1 MRRHAEPVLQSSRPR
16 NAPAELRVPRGR
28 ARSRRAGWTP
38 MIRTRS
44 LLVISFALLILAGC
58 GVNPSPAPTTPATV
72 ANVYVASSSVLP
84 QIYAFPGNSTGAP
97 TPANT
102 ITIPALNLVT
112 ALAVD
117 SSGNIYA
124 ATDIDIREYAAGATG
139 TATPIRTIPFDST
152 TTLTDSSVSP
162 STPPATSTQPRTIS
176 SPEPRYQQ
184 PAFWSSPAP
193 PTEASHPSEPS
204 PDHSPDLPS
213 RNSSRSIPPE
223 IFTC

>member
-1 MRRHAEPVLQSSRPR
+1 
-16 NAPAELRVPRGR
+16 
-28 ARSRRAGWTP
+28 

-102 ITIPALNLVT
+102 VTVPALNLVT

-117 SSGNIYA
+117 SSGNLYA
-124 ATDIDIREYAAGATG
+124 ATDLDIREYAAGATG

-152 TTLTDSSVSP
+152 TTLTDTFSIAVDSAGNLYAAQNNFTAGPANASILVFSSTANGSVAPIRTITGALTGLTLPEQLALDS
-162 STPPATSTQPRTIS
+162 SGNLYVLTPTSTRSRPFS
-176 SPEPRYQQ
+176 S
-184 PAFWSSPAP
+184 SLPAP
-193 PTEASHPSEPS
+193 MAMPHLSG
-204 PDHSPDLPS
+204 
-213 RNSSRSIPPE
+213 R
-223 IFTC
+223 